1 MPTPVRALAGATHAL
16 LLSAAL
22 SAALHSALA
31 AQATIVGKVTSQTQ
45 VPVAG
50 ALVVAPRLR
59 LSTQTN
65 DAGVFRLT
73 LPADRVGQVDTL
85 RVTRIGYG
93 PRDVVLTTRSGT
105 NTLEV
110 TLVERAVAL
119 NEVVVTGTVG
129 NQERRAQAA
138 VVASVDASTIMQTAP
153 VS

>member
-1 MPTPVRALAGATHAL
+1 MPTPVRALAAAAL
-16 LLSAAL
+16 TPLLCAVLSAAL
-22 SAALHSALA
+22 PSTVA
-31 AQATIVGKVTSQTQ
+31 AQATIVGKVTNQTQ

-50 ALVVAPRLR
+50 ALVVVARLR

-73 LPADRVGQVDTL
+73 LPAERIGQQDTM

-93 PRDVVLTTRSGT
+93 PRDVVITVRAGS
-105 NTLEV
+105 NAVDV

-138 VVASVDASTIMQTAP
+138 VVASVDASNIVQTA
-153 VS
+153 